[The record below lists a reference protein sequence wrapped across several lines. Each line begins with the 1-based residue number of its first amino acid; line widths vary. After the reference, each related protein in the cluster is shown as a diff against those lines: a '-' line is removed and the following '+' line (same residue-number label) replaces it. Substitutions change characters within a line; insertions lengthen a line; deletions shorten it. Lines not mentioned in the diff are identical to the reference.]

1 MNIVIS
7 SAMLAVAI
15 LMVAHS
21 IYELGP
27 QHINE
32 KERPEKTKKKTRTI
46 RVKRPTYWDRIMEE
60 TELYRPPVQVNENGK
75 KN

>member
-32 KERPEKTKKKTRTI
+32 KENRKSPKSRSERSG
-46 RVKRPTYWDRIMEE
+46 RRHPTYWDRIMEE
-60 TELYRPPVQVNENGK
+60 TKLYRPPVQVDENGK

>member
-21 IYELGP
+21 IGEL
-27 QHINE
+27 
-32 KERPEKTKKKTRTI
+32 
-46 RVKRPTYWDRIMEE
+46 RPTRKPERKKPKTMTSREYYKKFDLAATNLKANAGR
-60 TELYRPPVQVNENGK
+60 RGGK
-75 KN
+75 

>member
-1 MNIVIS
+1 MNILVS
-7 SAMLAVAI
+7 SAMLTVAI

-21 IYELGP
+21 ICELGP
-27 QHINE
+27 QHISE
-32 KERPEKTKKKTRTI
+32 KERPEKAKKKTRTI

-60 TELYRPPVQVNENGK
+60 TELYRPPAQVDKNGK

>member
-32 KERPEKTKKKTRTI
+32 KEKPEKAKR
-46 RVKRPTYWDRIMEE
+46 RVRKVRAKVPTYWDQIMEE
-60 TELYRPPVQVNENGK
+60 TKLYRPPVQVDKNGK

>member
-7 SAMLAVAI
+7 SAMMAVAI

-27 QHINE
+27 QHISE
-32 KERPEKTKKKTRTI
+32 KERPEKAKKKTRTI

>member
-32 KERPEKTKKKTRTI
+32 KERPEKAKKKTRTI